1 MRWWDRR
8 CQHHSLI
15 KLYNNQM
22 QKAGAGAECKGDA
35 VFPASDL
42 KRWAGSSAGGR
53 RHTRR
58 CHRVVS
64 WSSVGPPGGR
74 VRPSGLLS

>member
-22 QKAGAGAECKGDA
+22 QKASAVAECKGDA
-35 VFPASDL
+35 AFPASDL
-42 KRWAGSSAGGR
+42 ERSKDQIG
-53 RHTRR
+53 HTAYFG
-58 CHRVVS
+58 HQFY
-64 WSSVGPPGGR
+64 
-74 VRPSGLLS
+74 L